1 MIETSD
7 QHPGPRGVDET
18 STPPVSPS
26 GVAPV
31 HVAFSGIY
39 KLFGSVAAVRNL
51 NLEIR
56 QGEFLVLVGPSGC
69 GKTTTLRMLAG
80 LERPT
85 YGSIT
90 IDGRDITRVAPRD
103 RNIALVFQSYAL
115 YPHMNVRENLAFGM
129 KARHEPR
136 ARIRTRVLEVAET
149 LDITELLERRPAAL
163 SGGQRQRVALGRA
176 LIREPEVFLM
186 DEPLSNLD
194 AALRVQMRAELARL
208 HERLGITTVYV
219 THDQVEAMTMGDRI
233 VLMRDGVLQQVDAP
247 EALYARPANLFVAG
261 FIGSPKMN
269 LVPAS
274 RTALDSGHAIDCL
287 GTRVPLSAHTDVLES
302 GGDVI
307 LGLRPEDLRWA
318 RGGAPEGH
326 VPLRAQVEVVEPLG
340 SETLV
345 TVAVGEQR
353 LIARFP
359 PRTGISSGESVD
371 LAFDPAHVHLFDP
384 GSGASVLR
392 HEP

>member
-1 MIETSD
+1 
-7 QHPGPRGVDET
+7 
-18 STPPVSPS
+18 
-26 GVAPV
+26 
-31 HVAFSGIY
+31 
-39 KLFGSVAAVRNL
+39 
-51 NLEIR
+51 
-56 QGEFLVLVGPSGC
+56 
-69 GKTTTLRMLAG
+69 MLAG

-90 IDGRDITRVAPRD
+90 IGGRDVTRVASRD

-136 ARIRTRVLEVAET
+136 AHIRTRVLEVAET

-233 VLMRDGVLQQVDAP
+233 ALMRDGVLQQVGAP

-261 FIGSPKMN
+261 FIGSPRMN

-274 RTALDSGHAIDCL
+274 RSTLDSGQLIDCL
-287 GTRVPLSAHTDVLES
+287 GTRLPLVAHTQLLDS
-302 GGDVI
+302 GSDVI

-318 RGGAPEGH
+318 RSGATEGH
-326 VPLRAQVEVVEPLG
+326 VALRARVEVVEPLG

-345 TVAVGEQR
+345 TVAISDQR

-359 PRTGISSGESVD
+359 PRTGISPGENVD

>member
-7 QHPGPRGVDET
+7 QPPAPRGVDET
-18 STPPVSPS
+18 SAPPASPAEP
-26 GVAPV
+26 APV

-56 QGEFLVLVGPSGC
+56 RGEFLVLVGPSGC

-90 IDGRDITRVAPRD
+90 IDGRDVTRVASRD

-149 LDITELLERRPAAL
+149 LDIAELLERRPAAL

-233 VLMRDGVLQQVDAP
+233 VLMRDGVLQQIDAP

-274 RTALDSGHAIDCL
+274 RTALNAVECL
-287 GTRVPLSAHTDVLES
+287 GTRFPIAAHGDVLDS
-302 GGDVI
+302 GRDVI

-318 RGGAPEGH
+318 RGGADEGH
-326 VPLRAQVEVVEPLG
+326 VTLRAQVEVVEPLG

-345 TVAVGEQR
+345 TVAIGEQR

-359 PRTGISSGESVD
+359 PRTGISPGENVD

>member
-1 MIETSD
+1 MIDTSD
-7 QHPGPRGVDET
+7 QTPVVPEAQHT
-18 STPPVSPS
+18 QPPVDT
-26 GVAPV
+26 
-31 HVAFSGIY
+31 HVALTGIY
-39 KLFGSVAAVRNL
+39 KLFGSIAAVRDL

-85 YGSIT
+85 YGAIT
-90 IDGRDITRVAPRD
+90 IGGKDVTRVASRD

-115 YPHMNVRENLAFGM
+115 YPHMSVRENLAFGM

-136 ARIRTRVLEVAET
+136 ARIRTRVQEVAET
-149 LDITELLERRPAAL
+149 LDITPLLERRPAAL

-261 FIGSPKMN
+261 FIGSPRMN
-269 LVPAS
+269 LVPAARS
-274 RTALDSGHAIDCL
+274 SAAGAHAVDCL
-287 GTRVPLSAHTDVLES
+287 GTRFALSAASRPKDSAHEV
-302 GGDVI
+302 V

-318 RGGAPEGH
+318 RGGAAEGE
-326 VPLRAQVEVVEPLG
+326 VRLAARVEVVEPLG

-345 TVAVGEQR
+345 TVALGEQR
-353 LIARFP
+353 LVARFP
-359 PRTGISSGESVD
+359 PRSGIAPGEQVE

-384 GSGASVLR
+384 ASGASVLR
-392 HEP
+392 HEA

>member
-1 MIETSD
+1 VRPADAADAAAE
-7 QHPGPRGVDET
+7 PGT
-18 STPPVSPS
+18 
-26 GVAPV
+26 
-31 HVAFSGIY
+31 HVRFSGIY
-39 KLFGSVAAVRNL
+39 KLFGPVAAVRDL

-90 IDGRDITRVAPRD
+90 IDGRDVTRVASRD

-115 YPHMNVRENLAFGM
+115 YPHMSVRENLAFGM

-136 ARIRTRVLEVAET
+136 ARIRTRIQEVAAT
-149 LDITELLERRPAAL
+149 LDIAELLDRRPAAL

-233 VLMRDGVLQQVDAP
+233 VLMREGVLQQVDAP
-247 EALYARPANLFVAG
+247 EALYARPANLYVAS
-261 FIGSPKMN
+261 FLGSPKMN
-269 LVPAS
+269 MLPAT
-274 RTALDSGHAIDCL
+274 RTAVDGAHALECI
-287 GTRVPLSAHTDVLES
+287 GTRFALAEARIRSDGSDV
-302 GGDVI
+302 V
-307 LGLRPEDLRWA
+307 LGVRPEDLRWA
-318 RGGAPEGH
+318 RIAPGSADVRLEGT
-326 VPLRAQVEVVEPLG
+326 VEVVEPLG
-340 SETLV
+340 SETLI
-345 TVAVGEQR
+345 TVAVAEHR

-359 PRTGISSGESVD
+359 PRAGISPGELVE

-384 GSGASVLR
+384 ATGESVLR
-392 HEP
+392 HDV